1 MERLLTVEEVSNTL
15 KVGKSTIYRWV
26 YFNYIP
32 YLRIGGVVR
41 FDKQA
46 VRRWFR
52 KREKPGRSCLEI
64 DEFLRE

>member
-26 YFNYIP
+26 HFNYIP
-32 YLRIGGVVR
+32 YLRIGGAVR
-41 FDKQA
+41 FGKQA
-46 VRRWFR
+46 VRRWLR